1 MAYVTPKMY
10 MTGKII
16 NVQVWN
22 DELLHPLSE
31 KELKLEC
38 ALTEIVSRGLGT
50 HLDYATQ
57 TELVHR
63 RLVNGQM
70 GNNGI
75 TAKP

>member
-1 MAYVTPKMY
+1 MADISPKKY
-10 MTGKII
+10 YTGKIVG
-16 NVQVWN
+16 VQVWN
-22 DELLHPLSE
+22 DESVPPLS
-31 KELKLEC
+31 KRELKLEC

-57 TELVHR
+57 TELFHR

-70 GNNGI
+70 DNNGI

>member
-1 MAYVTPKMY
+1 MAYVTPKSY
-10 MTGKII
+10 MVGQII
-16 NVQVWN
+16 DARMWN
-22 DELLHPLSE
+22 DELVPPLSE

-38 ALTEIVSRGLGT
+38 ALTEIVSRGFGT

-57 TELVHR
+57 TELFHR

-70 GNNGI
+70 GSNGI

>member
-1 MAYVTPKMY
+1 MAYVIPKSY
-10 MTGKII
+10 IVGQII
-16 NVQVWN
+16 DVSIWN
-22 DELLHPLSE
+22 DELVPPLSE

-63 RLVNGQM
+63 RLVNGQT